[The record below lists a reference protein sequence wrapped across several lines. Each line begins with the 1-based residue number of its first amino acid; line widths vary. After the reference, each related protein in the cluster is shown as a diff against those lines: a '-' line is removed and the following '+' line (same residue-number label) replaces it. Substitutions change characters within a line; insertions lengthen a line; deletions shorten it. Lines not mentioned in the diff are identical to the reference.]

1 MKRIILKY
9 GIGIA
14 YRCVEILVPKRI
26 LLKAVADA
34 RGRSPPNSQLH

>member
-14 YRCVEILVPKRI
+14 NRWVEILVPKRI
-26 LLKAVADA
+26 LLKEVAHT
-34 RGRSPPNSQLH
+34 RGRSPPTSQAP